1 MSAERTERLRVL
13 IADDHRVV
21 REQLATLLNAE
32 EDMQVVGLAPD
43 GDGALDQAK
52 ALTPDVLIIDQNM
65 PGPLSGLDVIR
76 ALRRAQLATRV
87 VMYTMATEV
96 CDAAR
101 AAGAAACISKDAPYD
116 MVLDA
121 VRAAGAFSLARSVGS
136 QRRERGGGRPERGTT
151 AMRVLVVDDDAGIR
165 DVLSEALRGVGFE
178 VTSAANGEDAL
189 RECARGD
196 PDVIVVD
203 LLMPVMG
210 GRAFLQAYRR
220 RSSARAKVVLLSAL
234 PSAAQIAHE
243 LGCDAG
249 YSKPFDLDEL
259 VATVDALAVRG

>member
-1 MSAERTERLRVL
+1 MSAERRERLRVL
-13 IADDHRVV
+13 IVDDHRVV

-32 EDMQVVGLAPD
+32 DDMQVVGLAPD
-43 GDGALDQAK
+43 GAGALDQAK
-52 ALTPDVLIIDQNM
+52 ALTPDVLILDQNM
-65 PGPLSGLDVIR
+65 PGLLSGLDVIR

-96 CDAAR
+96 CDEAR
-101 AAGAAACISKDAPYD
+101 ATGAAACISKDAPYD

-121 VRAAGAFSLARSVGS
+121 VRAGGAFSLARPVGS
-136 QRRERGGGRPERGTT
+136 KKREPGGGRHERGT
-151 AMRVLVVDDDAGIR
+151 AVRVLVVDDDAGIR

-196 PDVIVVD
+196 PNVIVVD

-220 RSSARAKVVLLSAL
+220 LSLARAKVVVLSAL
-234 PSAAQIAHE
+234 SSAAQVARE

-259 VATVDALAVRG
+259 VATVDALSVRG